1 MIYTD
6 LLSYLHSQDN
16 FQKQY
21 PEEAVYDDDEGY
33 ITFCYEIAK
42 KWIINTLPLL
52 SNTSSEK
59 TAAKED
65 VIYSILGLH
74 NKRSPEYGERD
85 DLIYSY
91 FLHFCGILPFLRFCG
106 KMDRFG
112 EMKSEGHLLGDTNAD
127 ESLLQLRSYF
137 RLKTREALNR
147 DLDKKPLFEFLSIYI
162 DIIRRKVK
170 DRPTSFRRLKECLTN
185 DEDNII
191 FDAIKREH
199 KLMKELMEETPER
212 AQIRKNLLQDIFPET
227 NDKNIEFRNVIESV
241 MQAKL
246 ARLYFIAGK
255 MAEHKDSLLKALD
268 KETGYPDNTFALVQ
282 QAHLIVDE
290 ATEYS
295 GEVDDKDHYYNEERK
310 SKKEKTLLIGTAEKK
325 FERAIELIDHG
336 QYKAHEHHSGEEL
349 FGYRIQF
356 EAFLGL
362 AYIAYKR
369 GLYSKAKKKYEE
381 AEEIARKFPEG
392 GQQEYL
398 LSILSIDR
406 GRNDLD
412 NGNGQ
417 SYKKAMEDFQ
427 SVIDRY
433 HRYHK
438 ELHSIKQELG
448 ELAALAHNNRGVCYL
463 SRGEDEKAEK
473 EFKHT
478 LDIDDSN
485 SHARYNLGVFYYKKG
500 EKDRALRLIQ
510 NAYYLDPSFAESEK
524 AISNLD
530 NREKGKN
537 IGKDWTRWWFKKN
550 DQNRSITNRRN
561 RKSLV
566 KLVIFS
572 VLSILIVA
580 SFAKYSYDQLHDYGD
595 IVLRVYD
602 THQHDV
608 DENAFLVLIAV
619 SLVILLLPVISKLNM
634 GGVEIEL
641 ESESAGSHAVNPSA
655 VTVALSDDGPRN
667 IWLCF
672 FFPRYWY

>member
-162 DIIRRKVK
+162 DIIRLKVK

-199 KLMKELMEETPER
+199 KLMKEVMEETPER

-246 ARLYFIAGK
+246 ARL
-255 MAEHKDSLLKALD
+255 
-268 KETGYPDNTFALVQ
+268 
-282 QAHLIVDE
+282 
-290 ATEYS
+290 
-295 GEVDDKDHYYNEERK
+295 
-310 SKKEKTLLIGTAEKK
+310 
-325 FERAIELIDHG
+325 
-336 QYKAHEHHSGEEL
+336 
-349 FGYRIQF
+349 
-356 EAFLGL
+356 
-362 AYIAYKR
+362 
-369 GLYSKAKKKYEE
+369 
-381 AEEIARKFPEG
+381 
-392 GQQEYL
+392 
-398 LSILSIDR
+398 
-406 GRNDLD
+406 
-412 NGNGQ
+412 
-417 SYKKAMEDFQ
+417 
-427 SVIDRY
+427 
-433 HRYHK
+433 
-438 ELHSIKQELG
+438 
-448 ELAALAHNNRGVCYL
+448 
-463 SRGEDEKAEK
+463 
-473 EFKHT
+473 
-478 LDIDDSN
+478 
-485 SHARYNLGVFYYKKG
+485 
-500 EKDRALRLIQ
+500 
-510 NAYYLDPSFAESEK
+510 
-524 AISNLD
+524 
-530 NREKGKN
+530 
-537 IGKDWTRWWFKKN
+537 
-550 DQNRSITNRRN
+550 
-561 RKSLV
+561 
-566 KLVIFS
+566 
-572 VLSILIVA
+572 
-580 SFAKYSYDQLHDYGD
+580 
-595 IVLRVYD
+595 
-602 THQHDV
+602 
-608 DENAFLVLIAV
+608 
-619 SLVILLLPVISKLNM
+619 ILLLERWLNIKI
-634 GGVEIEL
+634 VCSRHWIKRL
-641 ESESAGSHAVNPSA
+641 DILITHLPWFNR
-655 VTVALSDDGPRN
+655 L
-667 IWLCF
+667 I
-672 FFPRYWY
+672 